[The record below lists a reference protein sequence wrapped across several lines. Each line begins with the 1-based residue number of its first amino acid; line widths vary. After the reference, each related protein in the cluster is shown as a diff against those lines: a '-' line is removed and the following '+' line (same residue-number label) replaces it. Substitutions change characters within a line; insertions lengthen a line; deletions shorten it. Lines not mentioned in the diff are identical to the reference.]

1 MEQPRVP
8 GRYYHQVGV
17 EEGLPTQPPDRPL
30 RVLQV
35 IKCLGHGGAERL
47 LVDMVAAAD
56 PQQMHY
62 EVAYVLR
69 RQNALV
75 PQILAGGTPV
85 YPLDAANNADLRWMS
100 ALRRLLMRRT
110 YDVVHFH
117 LPYAAAL
124 GQLVVSSLPRP
135 ARPGVVYTEHSL
147 WDRARLVN
155 RALVR
160 ASMVRGERVVAVSQA
175 SYEHLPPPLRRR
187 ATTVVHGVDL
197 SQADAL
203 VTRREELRS
212 ALRAELGA
220 PDEELVFITVAN
232 LRPEKGYDVLLDAAH
247 AAVELGVPVRFAA
260 VGRGPL
266 RDEMLARH
274 AGLGLGERFV
284 FLGQRDDVLEL
295 LAGADAFVLASRWE
309 GLPVA
314 LMEATSVGLPVI
326 ASAIGGVPQVLEDE
340 TDALLVP
347 PGDVSALVDAVVR
360 MASDAGLRQRLGR
373 RAKQRSAMFDITE
386 ACRAVGDVYRQ
397 VAPAR

>member
-1 MEQPRVP
+1 M
-8 GRYYHQVGV
+8 
-17 EEGLPTQPPDRPL
+17 EEGLPTPTPGRPI

-47 LVDMVAAAD
+47 LVDMVAVAD
-56 PQQMHY
+56 RRQVHY

-69 RQNALV
+69 HQNALV

-85 YPLDAANNADLRWMS
+85 YPLDAANNADLRWVVS
-100 ALRRLLMRRT
+100 LRRLLLRRS

-124 GQLVVSSLPRP
+124 GQLVVSSLPRS

-147 WDRARLVN
+147 WDRSRLVN
-155 RALVR
+155 RVLVR
-160 ASMVRGERVVAVSQA
+160 ASMVQGERLVAVSPA
-175 SYEHLPPPLRRR
+175 SYEHLPPQLRRR
-187 ATTVVHGVDL
+187 ATTVIHGVDL
-197 SQADAL
+197 TRSEAL
-203 VTRREELRS
+203 MARREEMGA

-220 PDEELVFITVAN
+220 PDDELVFMTVAN
-232 LRPEKGYDVLLDAAH
+232 LRPEKGYDVLLDAAR
-247 AAVELGVPVRFAA
+247 ALLDRGVPVRFAA

-274 AGLGLGERFV
+274 AALGLGERFV

-314 LMEATSVGLPVI
+314 LMEATSMGLPIV
-326 ASAIGGVPQVLEDE
+326 ASAIGGIPQALEDE
-340 TDALLVP
+340 ADALLVP
-347 PGDVSALVDAVVR
+347 PGNVGALVEAVAR
-360 MASDAGLRQRLGR
+360 LAGDPQLRRRLGQ
-373 RAKQRSAMFDITE
+373 RAKERSVIFDIQQ
-386 ACRAVGDVYRQ
+386 ASRAVDDVYRM
-397 VAPAR
+397 VARAS